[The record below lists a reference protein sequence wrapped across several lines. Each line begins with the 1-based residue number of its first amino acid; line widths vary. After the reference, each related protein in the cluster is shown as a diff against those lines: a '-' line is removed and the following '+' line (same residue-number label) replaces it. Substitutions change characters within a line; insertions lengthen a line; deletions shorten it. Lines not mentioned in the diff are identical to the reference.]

1 MKIQLPCLVIVLSAA
16 FIRCNDQ
23 PTQPVPAGAY
33 QYTSYDTLGA
43 AMVTGWFAIQKT
55 DSNHISGEWH
65 FSPLAKTKDVGPQT
79 GDGNFA
85 GTIDGNQMYMEI
97 DPQYIDNNLE
107 LSGTIQ
113 GNRYSGR
120 WTWISF
126 VGVTNHGN
134 FEAVKK

>member
-1 MKIQLPCLVIVLSAA
+1 MKTHLPYLFIFLLAA
-16 FIRCNDQ
+16 FVQCNQQ
-23 PTQPVPAGAY
+23 PSEPVPVGAY
-33 QYTSYDTLGA
+33 QYTSYDTLGTP
-43 AMVTGWFAIQKT
+43 MVSGWFAIQKT
-55 DSNHISGEWH
+55 DSDHISGEWH
-65 FSPLAKTKDVGPQT
+65 FSSLARAKDVGPQT

-85 GTIDGNQMYMEI
+85 GTIDGNQMYMEL